1 MPKALSHI
9 SSLKHVRDLQL
20 TPSGEGE
27 GARGAAATARNFQ
40 PGNEADFACPIT
52 GLEMNGKY
60 RFVVLRKSGHVIS
73 EKALKQVR
81 TALTDR
87 ILGGAI
93 LVGLWTFAACKAL
106 LSRLRLVIAL

>member
-1 MPKALSHI
+1 MEKSIPKALSHI
-9 SSLKHVRDLQL
+9 SSLKHVRDVQL

-73 EKALKQVR
+73 EKALKQV
-81 TALTDR
+81 
-87 ILGGAI
+87 GAELWHCTLWGVCPI
-93 LVGLWTFAACKAL
+93 NLKGLEAVLDIWE
-106 LSRLRLVIAL
+106 RVI